1 MVDGAVVDVVG
12 DFLFCAAFDEFV
24 ESEVVEEC
32 AHNLGVELFA
42 EVVFA
47 LQFSWFFVFEF
58 G

>member
-12 DFLFCAAFDEFV
+12 DFLFTAAFDEFV
-24 ESEVVEEC
+24 ESEVVVEG
-32 AHNLGVELFA
+32 AHDLCVELFV

-47 LQFSWFFVFEF
+47 LEFSWFFVFEF